1 MVNNEIQTTLD
12 SPIQTTVESPI
23 KTMLDSTMNQ
33 AVPAVIREP
42 NKIGGCTPYD
52 FDARKLTAYGGLLPV
67 ATMLENLGFQQ
78 LVDETVTLK
87 RRTRAMPVYRFVL
100 GWCWPAISAS
110 RA

>member
-52 FDARKLTAYGGLLPV
+52 FRCAQSDRLWRPAAGGHHAGKSRL
-67 ATMLENLGFQQ
+67 
-78 LVDETVTLK
+78 
-87 RRTRAMPVYRFVL
+87 
-100 GWCWPAISAS
+100 PAIG
-110 RA
+110 R

>member
-1 MVNNEIQTTLD
+1 MVNNEIQTTL
-12 SPIQTTVESPI
+12 ESPI
-23 KTMLDSTMNQ
+23 KTTLDSPMNQ

-42 NKIGGCTPYD
+42 NKIGDCTPYD
-52 FDARKLTAYGGLLPV
+52 FDVRNLTAYGGLLPV

-78 LVDETVTLK
+78 LVDETVTNK
-87 RRTRAMPVYRFVL
+87 RRTRAMPVYRFIL

>member
-1 MVNNEIQTTLD
+1 MVNNEIQTTL
-12 SPIQTTVESPI
+12 ESPI
-23 KTMLDSTMNQ
+23 KTTLDSPMNQ

-42 NKIGGCTPYD
+42 NKIGDCTSYD
-52 FDARKLTAYGGLLPV
+52 FDVRNLTAYGGLLPV

-78 LVDETVTLK
+78 LVDETVTIK
-87 RRTRAMPVYRFVL
+87 RRTRAMPVYRFIL